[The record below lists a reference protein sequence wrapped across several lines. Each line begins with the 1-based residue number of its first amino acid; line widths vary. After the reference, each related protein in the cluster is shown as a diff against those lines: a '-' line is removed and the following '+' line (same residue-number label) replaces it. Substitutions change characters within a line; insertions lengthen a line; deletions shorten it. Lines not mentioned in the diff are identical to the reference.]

1 MRIRVKFSKS
11 GPLRFI
17 GNLDLHAVWE
27 RAARRAGIPLA
38 YSHGF
43 HPQPKM
49 QLASPLPLGCSSRC
63 ELVDLILT
71 EDVGLS
77 DLPARLQAVMPQGIG
92 ILSVDT
98 VDPGAPAL
106 PSVLRSAE
114 YEITLDGTDDT
125 DSLGR
130 RIGAFLSRRSIL
142 RERRGKPYDLR
153 PLVEDLRLQPA
164 GSGEPPRLG
173 MRLAAREGATGRP
186 DQVLEALD
194 IPPEDAR
201 IERISLIFA
210 A

>member
-17 GNLDLHAVWE
+17 GNLDLHALWE

-38 YSHGF
+38 YSQGF
-43 HPQPKM
+43 HPQPKI

-71 EDVGLS
+71 DDVDLA

-92 ILSVDT
+92 ILGVNG

-106 PSVLRSAE
+106 PSVLQSAE
-114 YEITLDGTDDT
+114 YVITLAAVHDADA
-125 DSLGR
+125 LGR
-130 RIGAFLSRRSIL
+130 RIATLLSQKSIL

-153 PLVEDLRLQPA
+153 PLVEDLHLQAA
-164 GSGEPPRLG
+164 GSGEPLSLG

-186 DQVLEALD
+186 DQVLEALA
-194 IPPEDAR
+194 IPLEEAR
-201 IERISLIFA
+201 IERVGLVFA